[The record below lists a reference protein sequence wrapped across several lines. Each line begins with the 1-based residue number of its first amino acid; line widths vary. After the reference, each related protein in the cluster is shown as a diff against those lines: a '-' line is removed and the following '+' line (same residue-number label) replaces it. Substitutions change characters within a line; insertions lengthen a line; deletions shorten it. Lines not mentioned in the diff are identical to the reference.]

1 MKLPRYAVSGIPEA
15 WIANMVDDIIEVHR
29 EPLELPD
36 GTAIY
41 QRRTDFVKGD
51 ILTPKAISGLKI
63 AVDEVLV

>member
-1 MKLPRYAVSGIPEA
+1 
-15 WIANMVDDIIEVHR
+15 MVDDIIEVHR